1 MSVPRSELRSRL
13 PPSMQF
19 SDGSVASKT
28 SPPEARKS
36 SDTPAGRAAARF
48 TVTGHAIVTGGAGDI
63 GSVACRALLEH
74 GLQGLAIFDM
84 HPDAGQ
90 EVINSL
96 QADFPEAKL
105 TFIKVNVTDPLAVT
119 TAVTKAEQII
129 GPISLCFCFAGIA
142 FASRAFDITPQQF
155 STMLDVNTTG
165 SFLVAQAAAKSMA
178 GRGSGGS
185 IVLMASISGH
195 IVNFPQPQAHYNA
208 AKAAVLSLKSSLA
221 AEWAVHGIRVNSI
234 SPGYVDTILNEGD
247 GLAEHRAAW
256 ASRTPFGRMGDPEEL
271 TGAIILLASKAGSYI
286 TGADLVVDGGIS
298 VL

>member
-1 MSVPRSELRSRL
+1 MSVPRSELRSRV

-19 SDGSVASKT
+19 SDGSATSKT

-36 SDTPAGRAAARF
+36 SDTPADRAAARF
-48 TVTGHAIVTGGAGDI
+48 AVTGNAIVTGGAGDV

-90 EVINSL
+90 EVVNSL
-96 QADFPEAKL
+96 QADFSEAKI
-105 TFIKVNVTDPLAVT
+105 TFIKVDVTDPLAVAA
-119 TAVTKAEQII
+119 AVTKSEQVI

-155 STMLDVNTTG
+155 STMLNVNTTG
-165 SFLVAQAAAKSMA
+165 TFLVAQAAAKSMA
-178 GRGSGGS
+178 SRGTGGS
-185 IVLMASISGH
+185 IILMASISGH

-234 SPGYVDTILNEGD
+234 SPGYMDTILNEGD

-256 ASRTPFGRMGDPEEL
+256 ADRTPFGRMGDPEEL
-271 TGAIILLASKAGSYI
+271 TGAIILLASKAGSYM

>member
-19 SDGSVASKT
+19 SDGSVTSKT
-28 SPPEARKS
+28 SAPEARKS
-36 SDTPAGRAAARF
+36 SDTPAGRATARF
-48 TVTGHAIVTGGAGDI
+48 AVTGNAIVTGGAGDI

-74 GLQGLAIFDM
+74 GLRGLAIFDM

-90 EVINSL
+90 KVIHSL
-96 QADFPEAKL
+96 QADFPNAKL
-105 TFIKVNVTDPLAVT
+105 TFFKVNVTDPLSVA
-119 TAVTKAEQII
+119 TAVTKAEEVI
-129 GPISLCFCFAGIA
+129 GPIDLCFCFAGIA

-178 GRGSGGS
+178 SRGSGGS

-234 SPGYVDTILNEGD
+234 SPGYMDTILNEGD

-256 ASRTPFGRMGDPEEL
+256 AGRTPFGRMGNPEEL
-271 TGAIILLASKAGSYI
+271 TGAIILLASKAGSYM
-286 TGADLVVDGGIS
+286 TGADLIVDGGIS

>member
-1 MSVPRSELRSRL
+1 MSVPRSELRARL
-13 PPSMQF
+13 PPSMEF
-19 SDGSVASKT
+19 SDGSATSKT

-48 TVTGHAIVTGGAGDI
+48 AVAGNAIVTGGAGDI

-74 GLQGLAIFDM
+74 GLQGLVIFDM

-90 EVINSL
+90 EVTASL
-96 QADFPEAKL
+96 QADFPEAKI
-105 TFIKVNVTDPLAVT
+105 TFIKVDVTDSLAVT
-119 TAVTKAEQII
+119 TAVTEAEQAI
-129 GPISLCFCFAGIA
+129 GPINLCFCFAGIA

-155 STMLDVNTTG
+155 RTMLDVNTTG

-178 GRGSGGS
+178 SRGTGGS
-185 IVLMASISGH
+185 IILMASISGH

-234 SPGYVDTILNEGD
+234 SPGYMDTILNEGD

-256 ASRTPFGRMGDPEEL
+256 KDRTPFGRMGNPEEL
-271 TGAIILLASKAGSYI
+271 TGAIILLASKAGSYM
-286 TGADLVVDGGIS
+286 TGADLLVDGGIS